1 MTGIDRR
8 DVLTGLA
15 VASALTATAAK
26 AQAQS
31 NAPQQS
37 RALDLKALKKDT
49 DIACVYHCDFG
60 DASRVGQMITNI
72 DNHLSVYDYDPF
84 KAKIV
89 VVAHGAGI
97 KPFLDNLE
105 GTPWAKDAPAPALIE
120 RFQGL
125 SKMGVEVYLCQITFK
140 RNKIDTAKARTDDFI
155 KTVPSGVAALAELQA
170 KGFGYIKVG

>member
-15 VASALTATAAK
+15 IAGALSAAPTAASA
-26 AQAQS
+26 QAP
-31 NAPQQS
+31 NTG
-37 RALDLKALKKDT
+37 RVLDLKSVKKDT
-49 DIACVYHCDFG
+49 DVACVYHCDFG
-60 DASRVGQMITNI
+60 DPGRVGQMITNI

-89 VVAHGAGI
+89 VVAHGQGI
-97 KPFLDNLE
+97 KPFLDNFE
-105 GTPWAKDAPAPALIE
+105 GTPWLKDAPAPALIE
-120 RFQGL
+120 RYKNL
-125 SKMGVEVYLCQITFK
+125 AKLGVEVYLCQITFK

-155 KTVPSGVAALAELQA
+155 RLVPSGVAALGELQA